1 MTGVSQI
8 FPQLNIPSEALNA
21 YNRGN
26 TAEEKHQYAEA
37 IEAYNHALTF
47 TKASTI
53 FISRVLDKRGSCY
66 WILGQ
71 YEQAA
76 RDFQR
81 ALEVSNDPGQRA
93 RCRARLGEVAD
104 ARGWYDEAL
113 QLYQTALEEGLTA
126 HDLLAIGRAQRG
138 LGIVHRRQG
147 NAEKAI
153 FHLTQ
158 ALAVF
163 QQMGNVREQGR
174 VLTSLG
180 RTRYIRG
187 EYHQAIAAHKQ
198 ALRILQSLHDKWRVA
213 LSLNDLGE
221 CYQALFALDEALAY
235 HQQSL
240 AIVVEEEAVVIEP
253 DVKRN
258 MGNCLVLLGRP
269 AEGIVY
275 LEQALATAERLG
287 NREQAALVLYALA
300 QAYLVQNELDTA
312 VGIIAQLTA
321 VARKLNADRYL
332 ALAAFRRG
340 QLAMARQDP
349 QTATT
354 ELQTA
359 MLAAQTALDQG
370 LLWRLHAALAEVV
383 SDAAIAA
390 VHRTI
395 AADFIQQAV
404 YPLQDAELR
413 AQFLSAEPVTAVL
426 RSAGLDPQTLLKE

>member
-1 MTGVSQI
+1 MAGVSQI
-8 FPQLNIPSEALNA
+8 FPQLNIPPEALRL
-21 YNRGN
+21 YQEGN

-37 IEAYNHALTF
+37 IAAYNQALEF
-47 TKASTI
+47 SEASPI
-53 FISRVLDKRGSCY
+53 FLSRVLDKRGSCY
-66 WILGQ
+66 WFLGQ

-81 ALEVSNDPGQRA
+81 ALEISDDPGQKA

-113 QLYQTALEEGLTA
+113 QLYQTALEEGLSA
-126 HDLLAIGRAQRG
+126 NDLLAIGRAQRG

-158 ALAVF
+158 ALAAF
-163 QQMGNVREQGR
+163 QQMGNVREQAR

-180 RTRYIRG
+180 RTRYTRG

-198 ALRILQSLHDKWRVA
+198 ALRILHSLHDKWRLA

-221 CYQALFALDEALAY
+221 CYQALYALDEALDY
-235 HQQSL
+235 HQQAL
-240 AIVVEEEAVVIEP
+240 TIVEAEQAEVIEP

-258 MGNCLVLLGRP
+258 MGNCLVLLDRS
-269 AEGIVY
+269 AEGIAY
-275 LEQALATAERLG
+275 LDQALATAERLG
-287 NREQAALVLYALA
+287 NREQATLALFALA
-300 QAYLVQNELDTA
+300 QAYLVQDDLATA
-312 VGIIAQLTA
+312 EDKINQLTA
-321 VARKLNADRYL
+321 VAQDLNADRYL

-340 QLAMARQDP
+340 ELAMARQKP
-349 QTATT
+349 EEATT

-383 SDAAIAA
+383 SDPAIAA

-395 AADFIQQAV
+395 AADFIQQAA
-404 YPLQDAELR
+404 YPLQDDVIRERFIR
-413 AQFLSAEPVTAVL
+413 AKPVTAVL
-426 RSAGLDPQTLLKE
+426 VAAGLDPQALLR

>member
-1 MTGVSQI
+1 MNSVSQI
-8 FPQLNIPSEALNA
+8 FPQLDIPSAALEA
-21 YNRGN
+21 YQRGN
-26 TAEEKHQYAEA
+26 QADEQHQYAEA
-37 IEAYNHALTF
+37 ITAYNHALTF
-47 TKASTI
+47 TEASPI
-53 FISRVLDKRGSCY
+53 FLSRVLDRRGSCY
-66 WILGQ
+66 WFLGQ
-71 YEQAA
+71 YEHAA

-81 ALEVSNDPGQRA
+81 ALEISDDPGQRA

-126 HDLLAIGRAQRG
+126 NDLLAIGRSQRG

-158 ALAVF
+158 ALAAF

-180 RTRYIRG
+180 RTRYTRG

-198 ALRILQSLHDKWRVA
+198 ALRILQSLNDKWRVA

-221 CYQALFALDEALAY
+221 CYQALFSLEEALSY

-240 AIVVEEEAVVIEP
+240 TIVEAEQAEVIEP

-269 AEGIVY
+269 SEGIAY
-275 LEQALATAERLG
+275 LEQALTTAERLG
-287 NREQAALVLYALA
+287 NREQAALALYALA
-300 QAYLVQNELDTA
+300 QAYLVQNDLDTA
-312 VGIIAQLTA
+312 VSIIDKLTA
-321 VARKLNADRYL
+321 VARNLNADRYL

-340 QLAMARQDP
+340 ELAMARQDP
-349 QTATT
+349 HTATA

-383 SDAAIAA
+383 PDPAIAA

-395 AADFIQQAV
+395 AAGFIQQAV
-404 YPLQDAELR
+404 YPLQDSQLR
-413 AQFLSAEPVTAVL
+413 EQFLLAGPVTAVL
-426 RSAGLDPQTLLKE
+426 HAAGLDPQTLFS